1 MTKLIIPQLGDFDAV
16 EVIEVHIKEGDYI
29 EKDDPLVTLETE
41 KAAMDVSAEF
51 SGRIISLNIQ
61 LGDKVSEGDLIG
73 ELHIENNKPE
83 GKPSSDSK
91 EEVYDLVVIGAGP
104 GGYTAAFRAADLG
117 LNVALVD
124 KNSNLGGVC
133 LNVGCI
139 PSKAFLHA
147 AKLID
152 DSKEAN
158 IAGVSFKDP
167 EIDIEKMKS
176 WKNNLIDGL
185 TNGLDFLAKK
195 RNVSIF
201 FGEALFQS
209 KETLRI
215 QSESDQIILSFKQ
228 CIIAVGSEPLTLPF
242 LPEDPRVI
250 DSTGALDPD
259 HIPESILIIGG
270 GIIGLEM
277 ATIYS
282 SLGSKVTIVEL
293 TKNLMPGTDSD
304 LVRPL
309 EKYLTEKCKAIKK
322 STQVISGEATEE
334 GIAIQFKESGNIN
347 KETFDIVLVA
357 IGRKSNAPLISLE
370 KASIQLDSNG
380 FIEVDNQMKTN
391 VDNIYAIGDAVGNPM
406 LAHKASHEG
415 KIAAEVIAGKKS
427 FLDARCIPSVAY
439 TDPEVAWVGLTE
451 EQCKLDDIAYEKGV
465 FPWSASG
472 RSLTIGRKEGFTK
485 LLFDPTNK
493 KIIGGGIVGT
503 NAGDLIAE
511 ITLAIEM
518 DCDVEDIA
526 LTVHPHPTLSETIAL
541 AAEAFEGTITEL
553 YIKN

>member
-1 MTKLIIPQLGDFDAV
+1 
-16 EVIEVHIKEGDYI
+16 
-29 EKDDPLVTLETE
+29 
-41 KAAMDVSAEF
+41 
-51 SGRIISLNIQ
+51 
-61 LGDKVSEGDLIG
+61 
-73 ELHIENNKPE
+73 
-83 GKPSSDSK
+83 
-91 EEVYDLVVIGAGP
+91 
-104 GGYTAAFRAADLG
+104 
-117 LNVALVD
+117 
-124 KNSNLGGVC
+124 
-133 LNVGCI
+133 
-139 PSKAFLHA
+139 
-147 AKLID
+147 
-152 DSKEAN
+152 
-158 IAGVSFKDP
+158 
-167 EIDIEKMKS
+167 
-176 WKNNLIDGL
+176 LIDGL